1 MISMINRVAGV
12 YARFENFLTNFL
24 MIGIVFFVFLAA
36 VMRWAGW
43 PLSWSVEFAQLLFV
57 WAIFLGANRTL
68 RERKHITVDIFVKAL
83 PEKGRKTIELFTKL
97 LVLAFLIFLTK
108 YGFQLSME
116 NSARQ
121 ISNLPLSY
129 SFITSAVPV
138 GSVLMILTILGQI
151 KEEVS
156 GFKSS
161 PNELKS

>member
-1 MISMINRVAGV
+1 MK
-12 YARFENFLTNFL
+12 FENFLTNLL

-68 RERKHITVDIFVKAL
+68 RERKHITVDVFVKAL
-83 PEKGRKTIELFTKL
+83 PQKAKNIIELFTKI
-97 LVLAFLIFLTK
+97 LVLAFLFFLTK

-116 NSARQ
+116 NSSRQ
-121 ISNLPLSY
+121 ISNLPVSY
-129 SFITSAVPV
+129 SFITLAVPV
-138 GSVLMILTILGQI
+138 GSVLMILTILSQI
-151 KEEVS
+151 REEVI

-161 PNELKS
+161 LSNELKS

>member
-1 MISMINRVAGV
+1 MIAMINRVAGV
-12 YARFENFLTNFL
+12 YVRFENFLTNFL

-68 RERKHITVDIFVKAL
+68 RERKHITVDVVVKAM
-83 PEKGRKTIELFTKL
+83 PQKVRNVIEVFTKL
-97 LVLAFLIFLTK
+97 LVLAFLVFLTK

-138 GSVLMILTILGQI
+138 GSVLMILTILGQL
-151 KEEVS
+151 KDEVS
-156 GFKSS
+156 GFKSTT
-161 PNELKS
+161 NELKS